1 MTESNQP
8 APPLSQNWIAGP
20 IVGSILGMS
29 TVFVVIYFT
38 RMKRQQTRLTEEALG
53 KDFPDNESENSEQGK
68 AQLHSECVP
77 VRELENTEVQP
88 PVELPAVEPVGNEL
102 LTPRSGTMDPHEE
115 WPLPLSPVPL
125 LFAQAELRDER
136 TGRSESPK
144 HETFYHK

>member
-1 MTESNQP
+1 
-8 APPLSQNWIAGP
+8 
-20 IVGSILGMS
+20 MS

-38 RMKRQQTRLTEEALG
+38 RMKQQRAKKAEEALG
-53 KDFPDNESENSEQGK
+53 VKEFNDNESENTEQGK

-77 VRELENTEVQP
+77 VRELENTEVH
-88 PVELPAVEPVGNEL
+88 ELPAVEPVGMEL
-102 LTPRSGTMDPHEE
+102 HTPRSGTMESPEE